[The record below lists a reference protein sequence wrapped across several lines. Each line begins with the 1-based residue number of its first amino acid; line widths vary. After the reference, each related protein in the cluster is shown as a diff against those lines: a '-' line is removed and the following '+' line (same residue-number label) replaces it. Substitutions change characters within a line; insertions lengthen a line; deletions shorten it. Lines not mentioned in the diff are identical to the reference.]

1 MLRRFLTEELE
12 FEKKTLAKLKSHK
25 MPQSGVILI
34 ASRNSFYSRKR
45 GEKKRSYIPRS
56 NIKVLRQIASTR
68 YLKEKIDILSKN
80 IITIENALKSI
91 RDYDDEHVLK
101 DLPKVYSDAV
111 EYIRMCKESN
121 EEVAQSENPMKRE
134 ELTLRASNGL
144 LVRSREELI
153 IVELLITLNVKF
165 YYEKALVLIERIVH
179 EDGTVVETKK
189 TVYPDFTI
197 VFKDGT
203 EFYWEHCGRL
213 DDKLYRERFNEKLKL
228 YTDNGIF
235 SPARLLITTSGKGE
249 SINMP
254 VMRELVMNM
263 ILPYC

>member
-1 MLRRFLTEELE
+1 
-12 FEKKTLAKLKSHK
+12 

-111 EYIRMCKESN
+111 EYIRRCKGSN

-153 IVELLITLNVKF
+153 IVELLLTFCSLC
-165 YYEKALVLIERIVH
+165 
-179 EDGTVVETKK
+179 
-189 TVYPDFTI
+189 
-197 VFKDGT
+197 VF
-203 EFYWEHCGRL
+203 
-213 DDKLYRERFNEKLKL
+213 FN
-228 YTDNGIF
+228 TFI
-235 SPARLLITTSGKGE
+235 
-249 SINMP
+249 
-254 VMRELVMNM
+254 
-263 ILPYC
+263 